1 VLPSVSAPLD
11 LSNAKAGDAVTVKG
25 NDFDLIREVVM
36 PDGSS
41 VEFSYDADKGSI
53 SFTLP
58 DNCSDGAIVAVSAS
72 GVKVAIAN
80 IGMAVP
86 AELVASPADGIRGGD
101 VITISGVNIDQVT
114 SISFPNVDEAV
125 EPSEI
130 KSTQL
135 KVEFPAM
142 AQSGNAVL
150 NLKSGK
156 TAEVALVTASLQC
169 KIIRP

>member
-1 VLPSVSAPLD
+1 MPEEAVSGTIIISDAKEVPNTIKSEQEIEIVLPSVSAPLD

-101 VITISGVNIDQVT
+101 VITIRV
-114 SISFPNVDEAV
+114 
-125 EPSEI
+125 
-130 KSTQL
+130 
-135 KVEFPAM
+135 
-142 AQSGNAVL
+142 
-150 NLKSGK
+150 
-156 TAEVALVTASLQC
+156 
-169 KIIRP
+169 